1 MQFFYLDGE
10 IMLNNDEMVDIIQY
24 AFRFGE
30 IAVKMGFISVHQL
43 RDALEEQIS
52 NEPYIRLRPRRLIG
66 DIFLERGIMTLNQIE
81 IVLEEISNNQSQPL

>member
-1 MQFFYLDGE
+1 
-10 IMLNNDEMVDIIQY
+10 MLNNDEMVDIIQY

-30 IAVKMGFISVHQL
+30 IAIKMGFISVHQL

-52 NEPYIRLRPRRLIG
+52 NEPYIRLRPRRPIG
-66 DIFLERGIMTLNQIE
+66 EIFLERGIMTRNQIE